1 MLELVV
7 DRMPATIVTDR
18 TKTEAFPLSA
28 LSDLVKSATK
38 TLQCFNVST
47 LLLPDILVALDID
60 LMKHRILRFSR
71 NVRLH
76 LHGDVAGE
84 DREQQPLLLLV
95 LLLGGQ
101 ASLDALPG
109 LHEGLPLGHLAG
121 VVGQHTGYVCAEE
134 EHGVAAHL
142 NDKMFVR
149 LCCELIPP
157 A

>member
-1 MLELVV
+1 MFECH
-7 DRMPATIVTDR
+7 R
-18 TKTEAFPLSA
+18 TTS
-28 LSDLVKSATK
+28 
-38 TLQCFNVST
+38 
-47 LLLPDILVALDID
+47 LLPDILVTLDVN
-60 LMKHRILRFSR
+60 LMKHRVLGFPR

-76 LHGDVAGE
+76 LHGDMAGE

-101 ASLDALPG
+101 PRLDALPR

-142 NDKMFVR
+142 NDEMFV
-149 LCCELIPP
+149 
-157 A
+157 